1 MLKPSAKTRRGSKF
15 PWSRDPLTS
24 GAGGTV
30 GRPPANGVGREHRL
44 ETPVDRFY
52 MCAVGLVSSR
62 PQTHMWVPHLDLE
75 APPGSLSLGLT
86 VSTLVVSPAKA

>member
-1 MLKPSAKTRRGSKF
+1 MSTALRHQS
-15 PWSRDPLTS
+15 
-24 GAGGTV
+24 
-30 GRPPANGVGREHRL
+30 
-44 ETPVDRFY
+44 VDRFY

-86 VSTLVVSPAKA
+86 PIPVPSMAVAEEVMARAESRAAGWRRAFWL

>member
-1 MLKPSAKTRRGSKF
+1 M
-15 PWSRDPLTS
+15 
-24 GAGGTV
+24 

-75 APPGSLSLGLT
+75 APPVSLSLGLT
-86 VSTLVVSPAKA
+86 VAAFLEPFLRGEKKN